1 MLRSVE
7 GMKSLKCLTG
17 DPEEIM
23 AENSQEL
30 LEKTITDSRHT
41 HAHTGIF
48 KVTRRLPHKVMII

>member
-7 GMKSLKCLTG
+7 GVESLKCLTG

-30 LEKTITDSRHT
+30 LEKNNNRFKTHT
-41 HAHTGIF
+41 RTH
-48 KVTRRLPHKVMII
+48 RNL